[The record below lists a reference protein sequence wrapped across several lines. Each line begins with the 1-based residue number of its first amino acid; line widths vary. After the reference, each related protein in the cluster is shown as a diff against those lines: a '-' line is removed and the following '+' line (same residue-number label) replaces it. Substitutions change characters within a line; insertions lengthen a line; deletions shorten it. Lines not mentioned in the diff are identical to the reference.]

1 MDFRVKALRVSGQ
14 KDFVDSLHRLFTDKK
29 ELLKEKDFDILAPID
44 IEVDGS
50 LSFMKIL
57 FMSKE
62 GTDMAWIENL
72 AIQFKVYITVHYLDY
87 GELKEYYYY
96 IAPIN
101 NIKEKEVYDFELDEY
116 GNAVFSKG
124 SPVSTETLYLLK

>member
-14 KDFVDSLHRLFTDKK
+14 KDFVDSLHKLFTDKK
-29 ELLKEKDFDILAPID
+29 ELLKERDFDILAPIS
-44 IEVDGS
+44 IEEDGS

-62 GTDMAWIENL
+62 GTNMAWIEHL
-72 AIQFKVYITVHYLDY
+72 AIQFKVYVTVHYLDY

-96 IAPIN
+96 IAPISEV
-101 NIKEKEVYDFELDEY
+101 KEKKVYDFELDKH
-116 GNAVFSKG
+116 GKAIFSED
-124 SPVSTETLYLLK
+124 SPVNKEILHPLR

>member
-29 ELLKEKDFDILAPID
+29 ELLKEKDFDIIAPID

-57 FMSKE
+57 FISKE
-62 GTDMAWIENL
+62 GTDTAWIESL

-87 GELKEYYYY
+87 GELKEHYYC

-101 NIKEKEVYDFELDEY
+101 KIKEKKVYDFELDEY
-116 GNAVFSKG
+116 GDAVFSKD
-124 SPVSTETLYLLK
+124 SPVTKETLYLLK

>member
-29 ELLKEKDFDILAPID
+29 ELLKEKDFDILAPIN
-44 IEVDGS
+44 IEEDGS

-72 AIQFKVYITVHYLDY
+72 AIQFKVYVTVHYLDY

-101 NIKEKEVYDFELDEY
+101 NIKEKKVCDFKLNEH
-116 GNAVFSKG
+116 GKAVFSED
-124 SPVSTETLYLLK
+124 SPVNKETLYPLK

>member
-1 MDFRVKALRVSGQ
+1 MDFRVKVLRVSGQ
-14 KDFVDSLHRLFTDKK
+14 KDFVDLLHRLFINKK

-62 GTDMAWIENL
+62 GTDMAWIESL
-72 AIQFKVYITVHYLDY
+72 AIQFKVYVTVHYLDY

-96 IAPIN
+96 VAPIN
-101 NIKEKEVYDFELDEY
+101 KIKEKKVYDFELDEY
-116 GNAVFSKG
+116 GDAVFSKD
-124 SPVSTETLYLLK
+124 SPVTKEALYLLK